1 MDENS
6 ENNYH
11 KFLNE
16 LSEELTQNNEK
27 NYENENIQNEDSKN
41 HNINNNINIP
51 IASNKCNHNSNNI
64 FENNKN
70 NLINNNLK
78 NNNDNNYYNNFNYSN
93 IYYFNN
99 EKQNPY
105 YNLNNNEFASN
116 EIYKYYINKNNP
128 NESNLIL
135 GDEFQQNSQAL
146 IEQNDNKKTTN
157 TNNITINGKQ
167 IYYTN
172 EAVSIAFN
180 DIFNNTEIN
189 LNNIKDMQLL
199 KKKRKRRTKEEVQ
212 KEKEILKKEEFKKE
226 KKSIG
231 RKKKIR
237 YEEGIKL
244 SEHSKIAD
252 DNIMKKIN
260 SYFLESIRNWLNKSF
275 IDDFGCFQD
284 LNNLKKLKKPIFLKI
299 DPKLITI
306 NLKRKSVINT
316 MNMKFKDIFSNNI
329 SKKYKK
335 IDNEENRKLI
345 QDIYQKQNQFFIIFI
360 LELKF
365 IEAFNF
371 FNGQNNLEDYKLFF
385 LEKNIK
391 EDIINKFINNFDK
404 IDKFIKNLFA
414 KQDKNKETLEEIQ
427 DYLQRVSIL
436 CLNYKEWFQ
445 NKFNRSENKKKIENQ
460 K

>member
-275 IDDFGCFQD
+275 IDDFGCFED

-445 NKFNRSENKKKIENQ
+445 KKYNRSENKKKIENQ

>member
-371 FNGQNNLEDYKLFF
+371 FNGQNNLEDYKKFF

-445 NKFNRSENKKKIENQ
+445 KKYNRSENKKKIENQ